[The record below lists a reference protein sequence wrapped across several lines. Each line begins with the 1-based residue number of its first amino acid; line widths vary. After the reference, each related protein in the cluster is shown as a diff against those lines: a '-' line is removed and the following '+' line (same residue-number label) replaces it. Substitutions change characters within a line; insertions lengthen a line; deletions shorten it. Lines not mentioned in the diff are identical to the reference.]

1 MNGTEFG
8 WFIGLNGMNAA
19 VSFGLAA
26 KIRTESAP
34 SRLLASLLTCWVL
47 SLIIAFGSTAMELM
61 RCVNGGIATIPD
73 VGLVLIML
81 TFHFIFSSSQL
92 LILGCAGTVLG
103 AVAGILA
110 FPREIER

>member
-26 KIRTESAP
+26 KIRSESAP

-47 SLIIAFGSTAMELM
+47 SLIIAFGSTVLELM
-61 RCVNGGIATIPD
+61 RCVNAGIATIPD
-73 VGLVLIML
+73 VGLVLIFL
-81 TFHFIFSSSQL
+81 TYYFVFAASPL
-92 LILGCAGTVLG
+92 LILGSAGTVIG
-103 AVAGILA
+103 AVAGILV
-110 FPREIER
+110 FPRKIGR